1 MFGCMGK
8 PPEMLQMHTSVTE
21 AVSEGSGGTIAC
33 TPIGV
38 EPIEFQWSDAWRNPI
53 ALELDASK
61 SEASNVPPGDYYVTA
76 SDALKREVC
85 VKVRV
90 KKCNLHVVVGY
101 EVENASTEVSRDGVV
116 KAIIEPPISN
126 VRYLWTTG
134 AITNEP
140 VLKDVK
146 CGTYTVTLLGETDS
160 KPIIF
165 IHASNPAYIKVG
177 GKV

>member
-1 MFGCMGK
+1 M
-8 PPEMLQMHTSVTE
+8 
-21 AVSEGSGGTIAC
+21 
-33 TPIGV
+33 
-38 EPIEFQWSDAWRNPI
+38 
-53 ALELDASK
+53 
-61 SEASNVPPGDYYVTA
+61 
-76 SDALKREVC
+76 C